1 MATAAFGINDAGQIT
16 GAYADADGRNHGFL
30 LQRNRFTRLDA
41 PGRPENS
48 AAWGSTTALRSSSQ
62 SLEPVW
68 DRWRCDVAA
77 PGSGPVSG

>member
-41 PGRPENS
+41 PGRPENT
-48 AAWGSTTALRSSSQ
+48 AAWGIN
-62 SLEPVW
+62 
-68 DRWRCDVAA
+68 DRGEIVLPELGTGLGQVAM
-77 PGSGPVSG
+77 